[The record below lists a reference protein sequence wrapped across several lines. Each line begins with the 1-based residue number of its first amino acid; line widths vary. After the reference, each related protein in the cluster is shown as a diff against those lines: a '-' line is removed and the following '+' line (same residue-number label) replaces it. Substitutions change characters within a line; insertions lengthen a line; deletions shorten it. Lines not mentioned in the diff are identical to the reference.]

1 MYFSLGIPNQAHW
14 LPETY
19 FLLQESWQN
28 VALVVFSAKLRI
40 LVVARLSV
48 QGCDLNTRIVSCRRR
63 LAPRSYRRKCQHVQ
77 SRLDLAANISY
88 NIGFQRNAS
97 LMTRLRSTECLHS
110 DLAIKSSQTYNI
122 NLLDVALIACS
133 IFMLPVAL
141 ITESVQHVHLIERRW
156 QNSSRRCWWGVTCL
170 FMGGHFSKYWARP
183 YNLNSFESVAKCRSC
198 ETAKWQTMRIQ
209 YGYRWSRGL
218 RCSLLCSGRERVVR
232 RGIGFRL
239 NFHHLQGTLRINAKL
254 RLTHQDARFNA
265 ACSPAQLQ
273 VFLFPWSCSLWHL

>member
-1 MYFSLGIPNQAHW
+1 MYFSLGIPNQARW

-19 FLLQESWQN
+19 FLFQESWQN
-28 VALVVFSAKLRI
+28 VAPVVFSAKLRI

-48 QGCDLNTRIVSCRRR
+48 QGCDFNTRIVSCRRR
-63 LAPRSYRRKCQHVQ
+63 LAPHSYRRKCQHVQ
-77 SRLDLAANISY
+77 SRLDLARRFATLRACLQRDAANISY

-141 ITESVQHVHLIERRW
+141 IKESVQHVHLIERRW
-156 QNSSRRCWWGVTCL
+156 QKSSRRCWWGITCL

-183 YNLNSFESVAKCRSC
+183 YYLNSFESVAKTS
-198 ETAKWQTMRIQ
+198 QM
-209 YGYRWSRGL
+209 
-218 RCSLLCSGRERVVR
+218 
-232 RGIGFRL
+232 
-239 NFHHLQGTLRINAKL
+239 
-254 RLTHQDARFNA
+254 
-265 ACSPAQLQ
+265 
-273 VFLFPWSCSLWHL
+273 

>member
-1 MYFSLGIPNQAHW
+1 MARCTSPLAFQIKLTDCQRLIFFCKNLGRTLHWLFSLQSCEYW
-14 LPETY
+14 L
-19 FLLQESWQN
+19 WQDYQSKG
-28 VALVVFSAKLRI
+28 VIIFH
-40 LVVARLSV
+40 
-48 QGCDLNTRIVSCRRR
+48 TRIVSCRRR

-156 QNSSRRCWWGVTCL
+156 QNSSRRCW
-170 FMGGHFSKYWARP
+170 
-183 YNLNSFESVAKCRSC
+183 
-198 ETAKWQTMRIQ
+198 
-209 YGYRWSRGL
+209 
-218 RCSLLCSGRERVVR
+218 
-232 RGIGFRL
+232 
-239 NFHHLQGTLRINAKL
+239 
-254 RLTHQDARFNA
+254 
-265 ACSPAQLQ
+265 
-273 VFLFPWSCSLWHL
+273 

>member
-1 MYFSLGIPNQAHW
+1 MLEKENQDVLERCWPWRSWQASIAWRTTGFAASTVPSVTTYRTGIHTKCKCHGKMYFSLGIPNQAHW

-19 FLLQESWQN
+19 FLFQESWQN

-97 LMTRLRSTECLHS
+97 LMIRLRSTECLHS

-133 IFMLPVAL
+133 IFMGPVAL

-156 QNSSRRCWWGVTCL
+156 QNSSRRCWRGVTCL

-183 YNLNSFESVAKCRSC
+183 
-198 ETAKWQTMRIQ
+198 
-209 YGYRWSRGL
+209 
-218 RCSLLCSGRERVVR
+218 
-232 RGIGFRL
+232 
-239 NFHHLQGTLRINAKL
+239 
-254 RLTHQDARFNA
+254 
-265 ACSPAQLQ
+265 
-273 VFLFPWSCSLWHL
+273 